1 MKNSLLANSKKYL
14 RIFRLGW
21 LDAVEYRTDFFMSV
35 FGWGIRMAIATFLW
49 KAVSNGQNGSIG
61 SYSYQSIMSYF
72 LLVQI
77 LSSFVFSQIGFTI
90 VEDVN
95 KGEFNQYLLK
105 PIAYLP
111 FRFLF
116 DLSRN
121 TFRTL
126 IGTVIFGTI
135 IAVFYGGI
143 PIFASKIPFVFASVI
158 GGYMIN
164 FCILSMLGMSS
175 FWLENTR
182 RIIFIYFGMLTIFSG
197 MIVPLNL
204 FPPLFLNIIS
214 RLPFGYI
221 FFYPIQ
227 VLQATSITP
236 EIISGL
242 MIQWAYAIGLYSLAY
257 LMFRRGVRRFEGVG
271 I

>member
-1 MKNSLLANSKKYL
+1 MKNSLLAKYVKL
-14 RIFRLGW
+14 FRLGW
-21 LDAVEYRTDFFMSV
+21 LEAVEYRTDFFMSV
-35 FGWGIRMAIATFLW
+35 FGWGIRLAIATFLW
-49 KAVSNGQNGSIG
+49 KAVSGGGTIG
-61 SYSYQSIMSYF
+61 SYSYTSIMSYF

-77 LSSFVFSQIGFTI
+77 LSSFVFSQIAFTI
-90 VEDVN
+90 VDDIY
-95 KGEFNQYLLK
+95 KGDFNQYLLK

-111 FRFLF
+111 FRFLI

-126 IGTVIFGTI
+126 IGTIIFGI
-135 IAVFYGGI
+135 IIWIFYGGI
-143 PIFASKIPFVFASVI
+143 PLFPAKIPLIVASII

-164 FCILSMLGMSS
+164 FCILSMIGMTS
-175 FWLENTR
+175 FWFENTR

-204 FPPLFLNIIS
+204 FPPVYLNILS
-214 RLPFGYI
+214 KLPFGYI

-227 VLQATSITP
+227 VLQATTITP
-236 EIISGL
+236 ELLVGL
-242 MIQWAYAIGLYSLAY
+242 LYQWGYGIGLFLLAH
-257 LMFRRGVRRFEGVG
+257 FIFKRGIRRFEGVG